1 MGGVEI
7 DYRKYNILLCDELLY
22 LGRQKET
29 SMEGWHTK
37 LVVAAAGVGS
47 TCVTNMILTD
57 E

>member
-29 SMEGWHTK
+29 SMEG
-37 LVVAAAGVGS
+37 
-47 TCVTNMILTD
+47 
-57 E
+57 